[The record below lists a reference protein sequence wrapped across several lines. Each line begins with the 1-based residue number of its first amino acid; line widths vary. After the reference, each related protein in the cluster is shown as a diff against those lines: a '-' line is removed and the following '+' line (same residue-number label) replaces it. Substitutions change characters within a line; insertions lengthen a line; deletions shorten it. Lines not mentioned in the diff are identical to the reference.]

1 MGNYLGSDKN
11 REGFHFHHFQA
22 IRVEGP
28 WPPQPKFTA
37 LAAACKGG
45 QPHPA
50 GIGYRPKVRG
60 HASSVASKHAA
71 GMAGA
76 HPNLS
81 GQTSMQDLP
90 PGRPWKFWQK
100 EKHKLDV
107 ENLWER
113 KQSISSQSASSAQ
126 ELGLQSFDFHTIYSK
141 WMLFFST
148 EMSQALLSKVA
159 GFTGLWCP
167 FQAVVALSGTNS
179 PKVCDPPHKEP
190 YSPPYSNRWSTV
202 LTGQES
208 RRHFL
213 LSHHSPLQDC

>member
-1 MGNYLGSDKN
+1 MGNHLGSDKN

-22 IRVEGP
+22 IRVECP

-37 LAAACKGG
+37 LAAACNKQRGSASPCSHWVPPQG
-45 QPHPA
+45 E
-50 GIGYRPKVRG
+50 G

-126 ELGLQSFDFHTIYSK
+126 ELGLQSFDFHTICSK

-148 EMSQALLSKVA
+148 EMSQELVSKVA
-159 GFTGLWCP
+159 GLTGLWCP
-167 FQAVVALSGTNS
+167 FVAVVALSGINS
-179 PKVCDPPHKEP
+179 P
-190 YSPPYSNRWSTV
+190 
-202 LTGQES
+202 
-208 RRHFL
+208 
-213 LSHHSPLQDC
+213 